1 MMVNETIRKRSGFWC
16 GCSGDTPYCAARTNK
31 ELGPD
36 VPDDTEH
43 LAFFIQ
49 LEQGQRR
56 QEVERGCQRCH
67 PVGELPQA
75 HPHKEE
81 CMVCH
86 KRE

>member
-1 MMVNETIRKRSGFWC
+1 MAILLVVVLGTGK
-16 GCSGDTPYCAARTNK
+16 K
-31 ELGPD
+31 LGPD

-43 LAFFIQ
+43 QDFFAQ

-56 QEVERGCQRCH
+56 QEVEQGCQRCH
-67 PVGELPQA
+67 PVAELPQK

-86 KRE
+86 QPERG

>member
-1 MMVNETIRKRSGFWC
+1 MKLSRKDLAF
-16 GCSGDTPYCAARTNK
+16 AAGAVVILLVVLLGTTK

-36 VPDDTEH
+36 VPDDMEH
-43 LAFFIQ
+43 QAFFIQ

-56 QEVERGCQRCH
+56 QEVEQGCQRCH
-67 PVGELPQA
+67 PAAELTQA

-86 KRE
+86 KLK

>member
-1 MMVNETIRKRSGFWC
+1 MKLSGKGIAF
-16 GCSGDTPYCAARTNK
+16 GAGAVAILLIVLLGTTK

-43 LAFFIQ
+43 LAFFTQ

-56 QEVERGCQRCH
+56 QEVEQGCNRCH
-67 PVGELPQA
+67 PVAELPQA

-86 KRE
+86 KLR